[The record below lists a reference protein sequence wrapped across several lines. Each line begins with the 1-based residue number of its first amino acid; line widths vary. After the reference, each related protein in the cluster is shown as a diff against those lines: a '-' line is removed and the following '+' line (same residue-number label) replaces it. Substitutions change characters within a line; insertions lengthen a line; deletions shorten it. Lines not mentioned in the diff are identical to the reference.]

1 MNSKT
6 LTTIFIVI
14 LMFVIGFI
22 LGFKAGTVY
31 KNISDKY
38 NFIVSSIYNIP
49 NTIINIPKYAY
60 DKVMDSLSF
69 DQYRFNNWI
78 KDVLKKHINI
88 LYSINNKNFNDI
100 KDTLIY
106 EAIKINDP
114 EILNFIIKNKTVTFT
129 NNELEKL
136 MLEFCV
142 EQNLPYIDMLI
153 NNNVSVNV
161 KDESGFTPLHFA
173 CINNNFDLVKLITE
187 KGGSYLNGINKYKN
201 TPLSYVKDKNI
212 YDYLVSLGAKL
223 PQNMKKEDLL
233 NKYDNENISY
243 LFKKS
248 SEKLKKSANKI
259 ISITII

>member
-6 LTTIFIVI
+6 ITTIFIII

-38 NFIVSSIYNIP
+38 NFIVSAIYNIP
-49 NTIINIPKYAY
+49 NTIINIPKCAA
-60 DKVMDSLSF
+60 DKVMDTLSF
-69 DQYRFNNWI
+69 DQYRFNNWV
-78 KDVLKKHINI
+78 KNVLKRYINV
-88 LYSINNKNFNDI
+88 LYAIDNKNFNDI

-114 EILNFIIKNKTVTFT
+114 EILNFIIKNKIVNFT
-129 NNELEKL
+129 NDELEKL
-136 MLEFCV
+136 MLIFCV

-161 KDESGFTPLHFA
+161 KDKSGFMPLHFA
-173 CINNNFDLVKLITE
+173 CINNNFDFVKLITE
-187 KGGSYLNGINKYKN
+187 KGGSYLNGINKYEN

-212 YDYLVSLGAKL
+212 HDYLVSLGAKL

-233 NKYDNENISY
+233 KKYDNKSISY
-243 LFKKS
+243 LFKSS

-259 ISITII
+259 IHLTVI